1 MDVTFVEPA
10 VPLEGG
16 ALPPRVFDSTDAPA
30 DPAVLQRLA
39 DGVADADLAAPPV
52 VLPDFHHK
60 HDLEMPSSIAVA
72 TAGTIRP
79 ALTSASVNCGM
90 ALMALDSDLPDTAT
104 IERFYDSV
112 RTRYPHPPRMRPD
125 LSFSDVLR
133 AAETGSEFGV
143 DRYGLE
149 PGALERVEEGG
160 RLDLDPYGGVARLR
174 RELPRLSFHTSRFRF
189 GNVGPSN
196 HFIDLQV
203 VEEVYDEHAA
213 QVLGVAPGQ
222 LTLQYHAGGGL
233 LTGQVGRLFARRK
246 KMNRQLAVSMAL
258 ARPLAHIATA
268 RSRVQLVQRLDLY
281 FRDGCPT
288 IPLDG
293 PEGSRVML
301 ANAAAMNYGFAFR
314 AATYGHLATLAR
326 EVFGARDVR
335 LVVDSPHNS
344 IYPEQVNG
352 QTALVHRHNSCR
364 AFTADRMPA
373 GTAFG
378 QVGQAVL
385 VPGTHRTSSYLC
397 VPGAG
402 AHRSLYSA
410 CHGAGTIVDAF
421 AKAGLSVPAE
431 PNRQTLLFGYDGTDP
446 QPVQHL
452 DDRGVD
458 EALHILTDNELVR
471 PVARLR
477 PIAVLQ

>member
-10 VPLEGG
+10 VPLGG
-16 ALPPRVFDSTDAPA
+16 VLPPRIFDSADAPA
-30 DPAVLQRLA
+30 DPAVLRRLT

-60 HDLEMPSSIAVA
+60 DDLEMPSSIAVA

-90 ALMALDSDLPDTAT
+90 ALMALDMDSPDDAT
-104 IERFYDSV
+104 IERFYESV
-112 RTRYPHPPRMRPD
+112 RLRYPHPPSVRPD
-125 LSFSDVLR
+125 LTFGDVLR
-133 AAETGSEFGV
+133 AAEAGSEFGV

-160 RLDLDPYGGVARLR
+160 RLDLEPYGGLTRLR

-203 VEEVYDEHAA
+203 VEDIYDEDAA
-213 QVLGVAPGQ
+213 AVLGVAPGQ

-246 KMNRQLAVSMAL
+246 KMNRQLAIQMAL

-268 RSRVQLVQRLDLY
+268 RSRAQLVQRLDLY
-281 FRDGCPT
+281 FRDGCPA
-288 IPLDG
+288 IELDG
-293 PEGSRVML
+293 SEGSRVML

-314 AATYGHLATLAR
+314 AATYGNLATLAR
-326 EVFGARDVR
+326 TVFGARDVR

-344 IYPEQVNG
+344 IYPEQVDG

-397 VPGAG
+397 VAGEG

-421 AKAGLSVPAE
+421 AKAGLSGPVE
-431 PNRQTLLFGYDGTDP
+431 PDRTTLLFGYDGGAP
-446 QPVQHL
+446 QPVRHL

-458 EALHILTDNELVR
+458 EAMRILTDNELVR
-471 PVARLR
+471 PVARMR
-477 PIAVLQ
+477 PLAVLQ

>member
-1 MDVTFVEPA
+1 MDVTFVEPTA
-10 VPLEGG
+10 PLGG
-16 ALPPRVFDSTDAPA
+16 VLPPRVFDSPAAPA
-30 DPAVLQRLA
+30 DEAVLARLVA
-39 DGVADADLAAPPV
+39 GVTKADLAAPPV

-90 ALMALDSDLPDTAT
+90 ALMALDMDRPSAAA
-104 IERFYDSV
+104 IGRFYDQV
-112 RTRYPHPPRMRPD
+112 RDRYPHPPSWRPE
-125 LSFSDVLR
+125 LSFADVLR
-133 AAETGSEFGV
+133 AADTGSAFGV
-143 DRYGLE
+143 DRYGL
-149 PGALERVEEGG
+149 PPDALERVEEQG
-160 RLDLDPYGGVARLR
+160 RLDLEPYGGMARLR

-189 GNVGPSN
+189 GSIGPSN
-196 HFIDLQV
+196 HFVELQV
-203 VEEVYDEHAA
+203 VEDVLDEPAA
-213 QVLGVAPGQ
+213 AVLGVARGQ

-246 KMNRQLAVSMAL
+246 KMNRQLAAQMVL
-258 ARPLAHIATA
+258 ARPLAHLATA
-268 RSRVQLVQRLDLY
+268 RSRAQLVQRLELY

-293 PEGSRVML
+293 AEGSRVML

-314 AATYGHLATLAR
+314 AATYGHLAGLAR
-326 EVFGARDVR
+326 TVFGARDVR

-344 IYPEQVNG
+344 IYPEQVDG

-373 GTAFG
+373 GTAFA

-385 VPGTHRTSSYLC
+385 VPGTHRTSSFLC
-397 VPGAG
+397 VAGAG

-410 CHGAGTIVDAF
+410 CHGAGTIIDAF
-421 AKAGLSVPAE
+421 AQAGISGAGE
-431 PNRQTLLFGYDGTDP
+431 PGQATLRFRYDGTDP
-446 QPVQHL
+446 ETVAHL
-452 DDRGVD
+452 DDRGVG
-458 EALHILTDNELVR
+458 EALAILTDNDLVR
-471 PVARLR
+471 PVARMR
-477 PIAVLQ
+477 PIAVLH